1 MLYVT
6 VSKGIQ
12 NQNHLTRYE
21 QETNLVLVVCDR
33 LKWDAGNSC
42 HQAHSGQGQV
52 AAAHLDAHHVHL
64 DAHHLDIWISMSIIY
79 FDNQM
84 IEKYSTAMCYVA
96 THHVAFFDISQLLHI
111 SMPLLYR

>member
-79 FDNQM
+79 CDTQM
-84 IEKYSTAMCYVA
+84 TEKYSTAMFYTPC
-96 THHVAFFDISQLLHI
+96 SLL
-111 SMPLLYR
+111 